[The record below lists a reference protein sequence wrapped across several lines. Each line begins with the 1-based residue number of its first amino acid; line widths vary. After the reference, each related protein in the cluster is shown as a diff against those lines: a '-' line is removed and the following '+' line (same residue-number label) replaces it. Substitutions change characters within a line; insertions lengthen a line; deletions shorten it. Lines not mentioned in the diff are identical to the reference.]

1 MLAPRG
7 GGPLMGGI
15 LHVASGSPG
24 SGVGG
29 GIFGVEVDVF
39 WDVVDGRLALLTDDG
54 RIRRPRGVPDVD
66 GEAPGGQIP
75 VMSWGH
81 GRIL

>member
-1 MLAPRG
+1 
-7 GGPLMGGI
+7 MGRNLLG
-15 LHVASGSPG
+15 VAGSSG

-29 GIFGVEVDVF
+29 GIFDVEVDVF
-39 WDVVDGRLALLTDDG
+39 GVVVDGRLALLTDDG

-81 GRIL
+81 GRILWQNVTG